1 MSYEENDPRLTA
13 YALDEADAEERAKID
28 EELLSDPE
36 LRDVINELRNASKS
50 ITEALG
56 AEKLEGDEL
65 LDAQRVRID
74 SRTSRVSAPKR
85 RWIRRRFAYGSIAAA
100 AALLL
105 TAILLAEYIE
115 RSALEWNAVAKIWSP
130 EFGRR
135 LAAGLEEPLR
145 PAPASVP
152 EAGQVAPASNTN
164 MQQGEL
170 ADLQANSNMSISNR
184 DGLTAETEALEAK
197 AGTWDAYF
205 ENSKL
210 HGGPANFADGNEL
223 MFKLRTDSNTGGAA
237 DVPAGRPALQAENVD
252 RLTSETRE
260 SLRNM
265 GYVKEGIQVERG
277 RSWAWR
283 DVDGDGIGD
292 HHVRLSVV
300 EPGFRDLIGPNFD
313 LNNESYAPIS
323 ENAFTQVSQEPLS
336 TFGLDVDT
344 ASYANSRRFLN
355 SGQLPPPNAVRIE
368 EFVNAFKYE
377 YAAPSDDRPIALR
390 GEIAS
395 CPWNPE
401 HRLARIAVKAKD
413 IPFESQPPL
422 RLTFL
427 IDVSGSMED
436 NNKLPLL
443 RESMKT
449 LVARLRPTDQ
459 VAIVTY
465 RDTAQR
471 ELSPTPA
478 SNSQNICAAID
489 ALRAEGS
496 TNGAGGIELAY
507 AAAKEQYLGGGLNRV
522 ILATDGDFNVGE
534 TENNALIQRITEHA
548 KSGVFLTVLGFGID
562 NLQDDR
568 LEGLADK
575 GNGNYFYIDSFAE
588 ANKVLVERMAGTIA
602 VAAKDVKIQVEFNP
616 AKIGAYRLLGYEN
629 RALAAQ
635 DFNDDRKDAGDLG
648 AGHTVTALYELVPVG
663 VSVGAPGVDDL
674 KYQRVPSAPPT
685 TNDNPEAMTVKLR
698 YKKPDASESERIEL
712 PLSDMDLQF
721 DNAPSDFRFATATAA
736 FAMLLRNSQHAG
748 SATLDMVQQ
757 IAEKSGSNSAERGEF
772 LSLVV
777 AAKTLGGD
785 RAPSGKGAIGV
796 RLDNII
802 KWRDGE
808 YRAEITTDASGKANL
823 YKEGEVFENYKLMS
837 IDPLNKLVTIYSS
850 QHDKVFELRLW

>member
-1 MSYEENDPRLTA
+1 MSYEENNPRLTA
-13 YALDEADAEERAKID
+13 YVLDEADAEERAKIE
-28 EELLSDPE
+28 EELMSDPE
-36 LRDVINELRNASKS
+36 LRDAINELYSASKV

-65 LDAQRVRID
+65 LNAQRVRID
-74 SRTSRVSAPKR
+74 SRAGRLSAPKR

-100 AALLL
+100 AALLI
-105 TAILLAEYIE
+105 TAILLAEYME

-130 EFGRR
+130 EFGRQI
-135 LAAGLEEPLR
+135 AAGVESAR
-145 PAPASVP
+145 SAASAPEQAQQAQQ
-152 EAGQVAPASNTN
+152 EAKSVAPASTLNT
-164 MQQGEL
+164 QLGQFSEFQVRASGSS
-170 ADLQANSNMSISNR
+170 ASSKR
-184 DGLTAETEALEAK
+184 DGLTAETEALESQVGK
-197 AGTWDAYF
+197 LDTYF
-205 ENSKL
+205 DDLKL
-210 HGGPANFADGNEL
+210 HGGPVDSTNVNGL
-223 MFKLRTDSNTGGAA
+223 MFNRQTNLSSGGTAA
-237 DVPAGRPALQAENVD
+237 N
-252 RLTSETRE
+252 RLGPQGEARE
-260 SLRNM
+260 SLRSL
-265 GYVKEGIQVERG
+265 GYIEQEAQSDRR
-277 RSWAWR
+277 RSWAWQ
-283 DVDGDGIGD
+283 DVDGDGILERVQLAG
-292 HHVRLSVV
+292 
-300 EPGFRDLIGPNFD
+300 EPEIKQRSESATRHNT
-313 LNNESYAPIS
+313 ESYAPIV
-323 ENAFTQVSQEPLS
+323 ENPFTQVSQEPLS
-336 TFGLDVDT
+336 TFGLDIDT
-344 ASYANSRRFLN
+344 ASYANTRRFLN

-377 YAAPSDDRPIALR
+377 YASPSDDRPIALR

-427 IDVSGSMED
+427 IDVSGSMEN

-443 RESMKT
+443 RESMKA

-471 ELSPTPA
+471 VLSPTPGTSA
-478 SNSQNICAAID
+478 ESICAAID
-489 ALRAEGS
+489 ALHAEGS

-507 AAAKEQYLGGGLNRV
+507 AAAKEQFLGGGLNRV

-588 ANKVLVERMAGTIA
+588 ANKVLVDRMAGTIA

-663 VSVGAPGVDDL
+663 VSIGAPGIDEL
-674 KYQRVPSAPPT
+674 KYQKTPSAPPT
-685 TNDNPEAMTVKLR
+685 NSDNPEAMTVKLR

-712 PLSDMDLQF
+712 PLTDTGLQF
-721 DNAPSDFRFATATAA
+721 DNASSDFKFATASAA
-736 FAMLLRNSQHAG
+736 FAMLLRNSQYAG

-757 IAEKSGSNSAERGEF
+757 IAQSATSNSAERSEF

-777 AAKTLGGD
+777 AAKTLNSN
-785 RAPSGKGAIGV
+785 R
-796 RLDNII
+796 
-802 KWRDGE
+802 
-808 YRAEITTDASGKANL
+808 
-823 YKEGEVFENYKLMS
+823 
-837 IDPLNKLVTIYSS
+837 
-850 QHDKVFELRLW
+850 